1 MASGKMKK
9 ENIITITVVAFA
21 VLLSLIVVLVK
32 TGVIGKP
39 AETTT
44 EPREGIDYEVVTT
57 KVTKSGVDDEGNVFY
72 YEVDE
77 TYTRPLHSSNHRYPT
92 TTTTTKPTTEDEDVT
107 YFIEEESVVNVTD
120 ENGEQVTNE
129 NGEPVT
135 KIEKV
140 TIITDKDGK
149 TTTSKDDTTTETTT
163 QTTSERTTKVIYVTD
178 PISKKPIKNIRG
190 EYIVSGVET
199 EPETTTTTKPS
210 TTKPTTT
217 TKKPSSTAAT
227 EDTTS
232 STTAPKT
239 SEN

>member
-1 MASGKMKK
+1 MASGKAKK

-21 VLLSLIVVLVK
+21 VLLSLIVILVK

-39 AETTT
+39 AENTTT
-44 EPREGIDYEVVTT
+44 EQEYVSDTRIVIQSRINEDAEV
-57 KVTKSGVDDEGNVFY
+57 EY
-72 YEVDE
+72 YSIEE
-77 TYTRPLHSSNHRYPT
+77 WYNRPLHSSNHRYPT
-92 TTTTTKPTTEDEDVT
+92 TTTTKKETTEDEDVT
-107 YFIEEESVVNVTD
+107 YFIEEDSVVNVTD

-149 TTTSKDDTTTETTT
+149 TTTESTTETTT

-178 PISKKPIKNIRG
+178 PISKKPIKNIKG

-210 TTKPTTT
+210 TTKATTT
-217 TKKPSSTAAT
+217 TKKPSTTAA
-227 EDTTS
+227 EDVTS
-232 STTAPKT
+232 STTAPKA